1 MNSSVNE
8 IQSRGRL
15 QPPPFCA
22 KKRKNENAKTGKNTS
37 LPQEVGKN
45 NRARML
51 CKKNDQQQD
60 MTTHTMRAA
69 QSAPST
75 GTAIT
80 YICLPADTYQ
90 AMQSDIAELKSYML
104 RHPQKNTGKE
114 SPEYV
119 SPKDLERITNYTH
132 STLARH
138 IKAAQAAGVQIIGQ
152 PGKHRVHLQQFLAYM
167 ERLQTPAAPQN
178 LTPKTYKRR

>member
-1 MNSSVNE
+1 MKFKVGGAYSPRLFVQKNGKTRTPKQGKTQVC
-8 IQSRGRL
+8 RKRWGRII
-15 QPPPFCA
+15 
-22 KKRKNENAKTGKNTS
+22 E
-37 LPQEVGKN
+37 
-45 NRARML
+45 RA
-51 CKKNDQQQD
+51 CSAKKNDQQQD